1 MEEQKVRELLVACG
15 NELLDQGLV
24 ARTWGNISCRLDE
37 KHMLVTPSGLDYR
50 SLKPEDIAVMDLET
64 MEWTGPH
71 KPSSEK
77 GVHAE
82 AYRVCPDAQFVIHTH
97 QEYAT
102 ALGLCG
108 CETMDISE
116 DEKKEL
122 GGIAKA
128 AYGLSGTKKLTNA
141 VKAAFESGAQ
151 TVFMPHHGVVIAGKS
166 KEETMEKALLLDRIC
181 RRNCRA
187 EISSAPC
194 ESIQPDGSRGHA
206 EDGFISAIRKVYP
219 HSAVVCTPAAMAAAA
234 KKEPIYAQVDDMAQM
249 IGKVIPCAA
258 GAEEQ
263 AVLPLLQKFDAVLLP
278 GIGAAV
284 KAENEDDCE
293 AMGILL
299 EKAALC
305 HLHTLAAGKEKECR
319 LGGLDV
325 ALQHVVYIKKYSR
338 QKK

>member
-1 MEEQKVRELLVACG
+1 MEEQKARELLVACG
-15 NELLDQGLV
+15 NELLNQGLV
-24 ARTWGNISCRLDE
+24 ARTWGNISCRLDA

-187 EISSAPC
+187 EMDAAEQSSV
-194 ESIQPDGSRGHA
+194 SGVQD
-206 EDGFISAIRKVYP
+206 AIRKAYS
-219 HSAVVCTPAAMAAAA
+219 HSAIIRTPAAMAAAA

-249 IGKVIPCAA
+249 IGRVIPCAA

-263 AVLPLLQKFDAVLLP
+263 AVLPLLQKFDAVLIP

-325 ALQHVVYIKKYSR
+325 ALQHMVYIKKYSR